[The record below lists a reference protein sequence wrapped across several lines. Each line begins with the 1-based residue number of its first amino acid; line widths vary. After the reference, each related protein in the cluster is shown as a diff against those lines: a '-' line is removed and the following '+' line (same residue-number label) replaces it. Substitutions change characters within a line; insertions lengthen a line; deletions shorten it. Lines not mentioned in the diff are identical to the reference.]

1 MILHVPN
8 ILLPKN
14 NWKEWAVI
22 ACDQHTQDIDYWK
35 RVEEFVGD
43 TPSALNYIYPEIYL
57 PLDEERVINI
67 HKAMCNYK
75 DILIDQGPCFIL
87 VKRRV
92 SESERTGL
100 VVAVDLEEYE
110 YNGSESFIR
119 PTEKTIKER
128 LPARVKIRENAEL
141 ELTHVLVL
149 YDDPEFSVLPRNTE
163 GTVYEQNKVYDFDLM
178 ENGGHI
184 KGFKISDK
192 KILEEISNK
201 IESLGTLLVGDGNH
215 SLAAAKS
222 FWEKIKGT
230 VPENHPARYALVE
243 LVNIHD
249 PGLTFEPIH
258 RLVRG
263 VDPEKL
269 LKRFNARIV
278 ESFSGNSPLE
288 ISYIDNSAFENTDA
302 GNKTADN
309 PATVH
314 IVEFVTKDRRGIL
327 IFDNPEH
334 DLEVETLDEII
345 DDHIVEYE
353 HDPEVVEKL
362 GKEPESIG
370 FFLPS
375 LKRKEFFA
383 LIKKK
388 GILPRKSFSLGK
400 ENEKRYYIE
409 ARRIMQ

>member
-8 ILLPKN
+8 ILLPAT

-35 RVEEFVGD
+35 RVEDFVGD
-43 TPSALNYIYPEIYL
+43 IPSTLNLIYPEIYL
-57 PLDEERVINI
+57 PLDDKRVENI
-67 HKAMCNYK
+67 HKAMSSYR
-75 DILIDQGPCFIL
+75 DILIDHGPCFIL
-87 VKRRV
+87 IKREV
-92 SESERTGL
+92 SGKERTGL
-100 VVAVDLEEYE
+100 VVAVDLEGYE
-110 YNGSESFIR
+110 YNGSDSFIR

-128 LPARVKIRENAEL
+128 LPARVTIRENAEL

-149 YDDPEFSVLPRNTE
+149 YDDPSFSVLPPNTK
-163 GTVYEQNKVYDFDLM
+163 GTVYEGNRVYDFDLM
-178 ENGGHI
+178 EDGGHI
-184 KGFKISDK
+184 RGFKLSDK
-192 KILEEISNK
+192 NILEEISNK
-201 IESLGTLLVGDGNH
+201 IEALGTLLVGDGNH

-230 VPENHPARYALVE
+230 VPDNHPARYALVE

-269 LKRFNARIV
+269 LKRFDARIL
-278 ESFSGNSPLE
+278 EAASENSSAE
-288 ISYIDNSAFENTDA
+288 YADNS
-302 GNKTADN
+302 DN
-309 PATVH
+309 GH
-314 IVEFVTKDRRGIL
+314 SIGFITKDRRDVL
-327 IFDNPEH
+327 IFDNPGY

-345 DDHIVEYE
+345 DDYVVEYE

-362 GKEPESIG
+362 GKESESIG

-375 LKRKEFFA
+375 LKRNEFFA

>member
-1 MILHVPN
+1 MILHVPH
-8 ILLPKN
+8 ILLPEA

-35 RVEEFVGD
+35 RVEDFVGD
-43 TPSALNYIYPEIYL
+43 TPSTLNLIYPEIYL
-57 PLDEERVINI
+57 PLDEKRVDNI
-67 HKAMCNYK
+67 HKAMCSYR
-75 DILIDQGPCFIL
+75 DVLIDHGPCFIL
-87 VKRRV
+87 VKRTV
-92 SESERTGL
+92 SGKERTGL
-100 VVAVDLEEYE
+100 VVAVDLEGYE
-110 YNGSESFIR
+110 YNGTDSFIR

-149 YDDPEFSVLPRNTE
+149 YDDPNFSVIPRNTA
-163 GTVYEQNKVYDFDLM
+163 GPVYEGDKIYDFDLI
-178 ENGGHI
+178 EDGGHI

-192 KILEEISNK
+192 NTLEEISKK

-222 FWEKIKGT
+222 FWDKIKGT
-230 VPENHPARYALVE
+230 VPADHPARYALVE

-263 VDPEKL
+263 MDPEEL
-269 LKRFNARIV
+269 LKRFDARIV
-278 ESFSGNSPLE
+278 EFPSCNSTAQ
-288 ISYIDNSAFENTDA
+288 YTENPET
-302 GNKTADN
+302 G
-309 PATVH
+309 H
-314 IVEFVTKDRRGIL
+314 SIGFITKDRCGVLIL
-327 IFDNPEH
+327 DDPAH
-334 DLEVETLDEII
+334 DLEVETLEEII
-345 DDHIVEYE
+345 DDYVVEYE

-362 GKEPESIG
+362 GKEPQSIG

-375 LKRKEFFA
+375 LKRSEFFA

>member
-1 MILHVPN
+1 MILHVPHI
-8 ILLPKN
+8 ILPEA

-22 ACDQHTQDIDYWK
+22 ACDQHTQDMEYWK
-35 RVEEFVGD
+35 RVEKFVGD
-43 TPSALNYIYPEIYL
+43 TPSTLNLIYPEIYL
-57 PLDEERVINI
+57 PLDENRVNKI
-67 HKAMCNYK
+67 HEAMHNYRA
-75 DILIDQGPCFIL
+75 ILVDHGPCFIL
-87 VKRRV
+87 VKREV
-92 SESERTGL
+92 SGSERTGL
-100 VVAVDLEEYE
+100 VVAVDLEGYE
-110 YNGSESFIR
+110 YDGSESFIR

-149 YDDPEFSVLPRNTE
+149 YDDPDFSVLPRNTADP
-163 GTVYEQNKVYDFDLM
+163 VYEENKVYDFDLM
-178 ENGGHI
+178 EDGGHI
-184 KGFKISDK
+184 RGFKVKDEKAI
-192 KILEEISNK
+192 EEISEK
-201 IESLGTLLVGDGNH
+201 IQALGTLLVGDGNH

-230 VPENHPARYALVE
+230 VPDNHLARYALVE
-243 LVNIHD
+243 LVNLHD

-263 VDPEKL
+263 VDSEKL
-269 LKRFNARIV
+269 LQKFNARIV
-278 ESFSGNSPLE
+278 ESPSGDSTTGP
-288 ISYIDNSAFENTDA
+288 SDNTHSIGF
-302 GNKTADN
+302 
-309 PATVH
+309 
-314 IVEFVTKDRRGIL
+314 ITKDRRGIL
-327 IFDNPEH
+327 IFDNPGH
-334 DLEVETLDEII
+334 DLEVETLDEVI
-345 DDHIVEYE
+345 DAYPVEYE

-375 LKRKEFFA
+375 LKRSEFFA

>member
-1 MILHVPN
+1 MILHVSH
-8 ILLPKN
+8 ILLPEA

-35 RVEEFVGD
+35 RVEDFVGD
-43 TPSALNYIYPEIYL
+43 TPSTLNLIYPEIYL
-57 PLDEERVINI
+57 PLDENRVNDI
-67 HKAMCNYK
+67 HKSMCNYR
-75 DILIDQGPCFIL
+75 DVLIDHGPCFIL
-87 VKRRV
+87 VKRTV
-92 SESERTGL
+92 SGKERTGL
-100 VVAVDLEEYE
+100 VVAVDLEGYE
-110 YNGSESFIR
+110 YNGTDSFIR

-149 YDDPEFSVLPRNTE
+149 YDDPNFSVIPRNTE
-163 GTVYEQNKVYDFDLM
+163 GSAYEENKLYDFDLM
-178 ENGGHI
+178 EDGGHI

-192 KILEEISNK
+192 NTLGEISKK

-222 FWEKIKGT
+222 FWDKIKGT
-230 VPENHPARYALVE
+230 VPGNHPARYALVE
-243 LVNIHD
+243 LVNLHD

-263 VDPEKL
+263 IDPEEL
-269 LKRFNARIV
+269 LKRFDARIV
-278 ESFSGNSPLE
+278 ESPSCNS
-288 ISYIDNSAFENTDA
+288 SAQFAENPGDHSI
-302 GNKTADN
+302 GF
-309 PATVH
+309 
-314 IVEFVTKDRRGIL
+314 ITKDRCGVL
-327 IFDNPEH
+327 VFDDPVH

-345 DDHIVEYE
+345 DDYVVEYE
-353 HDPEVVEKL
+353 HDPDVVEKL
-362 GKEPESIG
+362 GKEPQSIG

-375 LKRKEFFA
+375 LKRNEFFA

-409 ARRIMQ
+409 ARRIIQ

>member
-1 MILHVPN
+1 MILHVPH
-8 ILLPKN
+8 ILLPEA

-35 RVEEFVGD
+35 RVEDFVGD
-43 TPSALNYIYPEIYL
+43 TPSTLNLIYPEIYL
-57 PLDEERVINI
+57 PLDEKRVDNI
-67 HKAMCNYK
+67 HKAMCSYR
-75 DILIDQGPCFIL
+75 DVLIDHGPCFIL
-87 VKRRV
+87 VKRTV
-92 SESERTGL
+92 SGKERTGL
-100 VVAVDLEEYE
+100 VVAVDLEGYE
-110 YNGSESFIR
+110 YNGTDSFIR

-149 YDDPEFSVLPRNTE
+149 YDDPNFSVIPRNTA
-163 GTVYEQNKVYDFDLM
+163 GPVYEGDKIYDFDLI
-178 ENGGHI
+178 EDGGYI

-192 KILEEISNK
+192 NTLEEISKK

-222 FWEKIKGT
+222 FWDKIKGT
-230 VPENHPARYALVE
+230 VPADHPARYALVE

-263 VDPEKL
+263 MDPEEL
-269 LKRFNARIV
+269 LKRFDARIV
-278 ESFSGNSPLE
+278 EFPSCNSTAQ
-288 ISYIDNSAFENTDA
+288 YTENPET
-302 GNKTADN
+302 G
-309 PATVH
+309 H
-314 IVEFVTKDRRGIL
+314 SIGFITKDRCGVLIL
-327 IFDNPEH
+327 DDPAH

-345 DDHIVEYE
+345 DDYVVEYE

-362 GKEPESIG
+362 GKEPQSIG

-375 LKRKEFFA
+375 LKRSEFFA

>member
-1 MILHVPN
+1 MILHVPH
-8 ILLPKN
+8 ILLPEA

-35 RVEEFVGD
+35 RVEDFVGD
-43 TPSALNYIYPEIYL
+43 TPSTLNLIYPEIYL
-57 PLDEERVINI
+57 PLDEKRVDNI
-67 HKAMCNYK
+67 HKAMCSYR
-75 DILIDQGPCFIL
+75 DVLIDHGPCFIL
-87 VKRRV
+87 VKRTV
-92 SESERTGL
+92 SGKERTGL
-100 VVAVDLEEYE
+100 VVAVDLEGYE
-110 YNGSESFIR
+110 YNGTDSFIR

-149 YDDPEFSVLPRNTE
+149 YDDPNFSVIPRNTA
-163 GTVYEQNKVYDFDLM
+163 GPVYEGDKIYDFDLI
-178 ENGGHI
+178 EDGGHI

-192 KILEEISNK
+192 NTLEEISKK

-222 FWEKIKGT
+222 FWDKIKGT
-230 VPENHPARYALVE
+230 VPADHPARYALVE

-263 VDPEKL
+263 MDPEEL
-269 LKRFNARIV
+269 LKRFDARIV
-278 ESFSGNSPLE
+278 EFPSCNSTAQ
-288 ISYIDNSAFENTDA
+288 YTENPET
-302 GNKTADN
+302 G
-309 PATVH
+309 H
-314 IVEFVTKDRRGIL
+314 SIGFITKDRCGVLIL
-327 IFDNPEH
+327 DDPAH

-345 DDHIVEYE
+345 DDYVVEYE

-362 GKEPESIG
+362 GKEPQSIG

-375 LKRKEFFA
+375 LKRSEFFA

>member
-1 MILHVPN
+1 MILHVPH
-8 ILLPKN
+8 ILLPEA

-35 RVEEFVGD
+35 RVEDFVGD
-43 TPSALNYIYPEIYL
+43 TPSTLNLIYPEIYL
-57 PLDEERVINI
+57 PLDEKRVDNI
-67 HKAMCNYK
+67 HKAMCSYR
-75 DILIDQGPCFIL
+75 DVLIDHGPCFIL
-87 VKRRV
+87 VKRTV
-92 SESERTGL
+92 SGKEWTGL
-100 VVAVDLEEYE
+100 VVAVDLEGYE
-110 YNGSESFIR
+110 YNGTDSFIR

-149 YDDPEFSVLPRNTE
+149 YDDPNFSVIPRNTA
-163 GTVYEQNKVYDFDLM
+163 GPVYEGDKIYDFDLI
-178 ENGGHI
+178 EDGGHI

-192 KILEEISNK
+192 NTLEEISKK

-222 FWEKIKGT
+222 FWDKIKGT
-230 VPENHPARYALVE
+230 VPADHPARYALVE

-263 VDPEKL
+263 MDPEEL
-269 LKRFNARIV
+269 LKRFDARIV
-278 ESFSGNSPLE
+278 EFPSCNSTAQ
-288 ISYIDNSAFENTDA
+288 YTENPET
-302 GNKTADN
+302 G
-309 PATVH
+309 H
-314 IVEFVTKDRRGIL
+314 SIGFITKDRCGVLIL
-327 IFDNPEH
+327 DDPAH

-345 DDHIVEYE
+345 DDYVVEYE
-353 HDPEVVEKL
+353 HDPEGVEKL
-362 GKEPESIG
+362 GKEPQSIG

-375 LKRKEFFA
+375 LKRSEFFA